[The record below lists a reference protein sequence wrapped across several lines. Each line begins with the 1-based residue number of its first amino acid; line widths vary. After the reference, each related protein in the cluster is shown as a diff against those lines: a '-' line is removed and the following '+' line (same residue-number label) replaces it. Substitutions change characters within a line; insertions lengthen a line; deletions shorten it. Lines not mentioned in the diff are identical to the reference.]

1 MYGYRARIGYTS
13 PPVVT
18 EVFPYEFY
26 KIVPEGVTLALTTLV
41 VNNAT
46 PQELEESYEISLRVA
61 KEMGRAGVNLVVLGG
76 VPINLCRGVD
86 KVDELI
92 KTVEKSSGVP
102 VTTSVTAQLNALHR
116 LGAKKLGVVNP
127 SSKGTRMDTNYL
139 THAGY
144 KVVASKGVDAMP
156 PLNHM
161 GKATSKI
168 TMDVARDLKHKF
180 PEVDTL
186 FFPCPHRPTVDLIQ
200 EVEEQLNVNVVTAS
214 QAIIWESLR
223 RCGIHEPIPG
233 YGRLFRNLEN
243 G

>member
-26 KIVPEGVTLALTTLV
+26 KIVPEGVTLALSTLV

-46 PQELEESYEISLRVA
+46 PEELEKSYELSLQVA
-61 KEMGRAGVNLVVLGG
+61 QEMGKAGVNLVVLGG

-102 VTTSVTAQLNALHR
+102 VTTSVTAQLNALRR
-116 LGAKKLGVVNP
+116 LGARKLGVISLSRP
-127 SSKGTRMDTNYL
+127 SSKEDHVYL

-144 KVVASKGVDAMP
+144 KIVATRGVPSMP

-168 TMDVARDLKHKF
+168 TMDAARELKKDF

-186 FFPCPHRPTVDLIQ
+186 HFPCPHRPTVDMIQ
-200 EVEEQLNVNVVTAS
+200 EVEEELNVNVVTAS
-214 QAIIWESLR
+214 QAIIWEALR
-223 RCGIHEPIPG
+223 RCGIRDPIPG